1 MQWSAVPPKVRNR
14 EKASPRLVNTKP
26 HKFAALL
33 SRPTLSVVV
42 AAAAK
47 TASLVNSGHDRR
59 MGEEVLTAQGR
70 RGNAVSGMGCVRGE
84 AALARRPRRREPPS
98 LPSQSASHCTDLSLS
113 LGQLTTGESQGSPQM
128 PHLPPLVLHWRLK
141 PPQYNSWSL

>member
-1 MQWSAVPPKVRNR
+1 MPPKVRNR

-33 SRPTLSVVV
+33 SRPRPTLSVVV
-42 AAAAK
+42 AAASAAAK

-98 LPSQSASHCTDLSLS
+98 LPSIPVSLPLHRSRSLSLS
-113 LGQLTTGESQGSPQM
+113 RSTHHGRIPGIAADAALAAVG
-128 PHLPPLVLHWRLK
+128 PPLATETPAV
-141 PPQYNSWSL
+141 